1 MKLSELRPCDNC
13 GGIVAPQFYIVRS
26 SLAIINP
33 QSANATLG
41 LTQMFGGH
49 LALAEVMSPDAD
61 AVKIAG
67 EFNKELWIEL
77 RLCRDCYMSD
87 INLAEVA
94 ERNSDREATKQ
105 QLQSAPK

>member
-13 GGIVAPQFYIVRS
+13 GGIVAPQFYIVQT

-33 QSANATLG
+33 QAANATLG

-49 LALAEVMSPDAD
+49 LALAEAMSPDAE

-67 EFNKELWIEL
+67 EFNKELWTEL
-77 RLCRDCYMSD
+77 RVCAKCYMQPL
-87 INLAEVA
+87 NLAEIA
-94 ERNSDREATKQ
+94 ECNSERERAKQ
-105 QLQSAPK
+105 ELQSETK

>member
-1 MKLSELRPCDNC
+1 MKLSELRPCDKC
-13 GGIVAPQFYIVRS
+13 GGIVAPQFYIVRT

-49 LALAEVMSPDAD
+49 LALAEAMSPDAD

-67 EFNKELWIEL
+67 EFNKELWTEL
-77 RLCRDCYMSD
+77 RLCTACYMSD
-87 INLAEVA
+87 LNIAEIA
-94 ERNSDREATKQ
+94 ERQADERERKREEEPT
-105 QLQSAPK
+105 